1 MDTAL
6 EALETDIRA
15 IAPIMP
21 ADQTLYLLLALHCV
35 IGLAATAVAYYKGRN
50 LGLWLFLGLT
60 CGTAALLV
68 ALVMKRQPR
77 AA

>member
-1 MDTAL
+1 MDTPL
-6 EALETDIRA
+6 NTPDITP
-15 IAPIMP
+15 IASLLPT
-21 ADQTLYLLLALHCV
+21 DQTLWLLLTLHCV
-35 IGLAATAVAYYKGRN
+35 IGLAGAAIAYYKGRN

-77 AA
+77 PL

>member
-6 EALETDIRA
+6 EGDITA
-15 IAPIMP
+15 IAPLLP

-35 IGLAATAVAYYKGRN
+35 IGLVAAGVAYYKGRN

-77 AA
+77 TV